1 MHFRMSSA
9 TCQLFCCDVFNT
21 SDIQGSR
28 GDGGGHHGG
37 AHGDVVH
44 NGAHGDV
51 VHGDVVH
58 GDGAHGDGGHEVHRN
73 QVLPQSRDGE
83 HDGCDGLLRAQ
94 PFLGGAHSQ
103 PDDADGCLLN
113 REPALGKLF
122 FSTDAEN

>member
-1 MHFRMSSA
+1 MSSA

-44 NGAHGDV
+44 GGAHGDVVHGGAHGDV

-83 HDGCDGLLRAQ
+83 HDGCDGLLTAR
-94 PFLGGAHSQ
+94 PFLGDERSQ
-103 PDDADGCLLN
+103 PDDVDGWLCSVK
-113 REPALGKLF
+113 GK
-122 FSTDAEN
+122 DN